1 MSERKDNKAEV
12 ERVKRALEKTRSP
25 FLRRD
30 YEKYLRRLKK
40 IQGGCR
46 MRNSKYGNRKTMV
59 HGIAFDSR
67 REARRYV
74 ELSLLQR
81 AGEIRDLKLQ
91 EKFELIPAVKDE
103 TGKVVERAAYYIAD
117 FVYTDKN
124 GQQVVEDAKGAR
136 TREYILK
143 RKLMRWRH
151 GISIVEV

>member
-1 MSERKDNKAEV
+1 
-12 ERVKRALEKTRSP
+12 
-25 FLRRD
+25 
-30 YEKYLRRLKK
+30 
-40 IQGGCR
+40 
-46 MRNSKYGNRKTMV
+46 MRNSKYGNRKTIV
-59 HGIAFDSR
+59 YGIAFDSR

-103 TGKVVERAAYYIAD
+103 RGKVVERAAYYIAD
-117 FVYTDKN
+117 FVYIDKN

>member
-1 MSERKDNKAEV
+1 
-12 ERVKRALEKTRSP
+12 
-25 FLRRD
+25 
-30 YEKYLRRLKK
+30 
-40 IQGGCR
+40 